1 MRRRKLDPSL
11 GLETALSKQIYDA
24 LQGEV
29 VEEILKQAR
38 TTTDDSYWRST
49 MEGHSFK
56 VEKKLLNHL
65 YDLFEEVKEKLDFH
79 DRVDLYV
86 TGDSTVNAFSLAAE
100 GEGEPHIV
108 NVNSGLIQL
117 MTDEELKFVLGHE
130 LGHLLNKDTA
140 LLRLIGFI
148 FPEGAEIPISLQ
160 YKIRLWQQLSELV
173 ADRYGYLA
181 TENLGVCVSSFFKMA
196 SGLDISKM
204 DINLEALLEDNRN
217 HLDYFLNDR
226 GTSTASH
233 PVNPIRVESLHL
245 FADANTK
252 KELNEGMDALIS
264 ILLKVGDSELD
275 EPMAVFIATAGLIAA
290 NADGEVSE
298 EEANAIMESL
308 ASVQMFPKA
317 FLDSV
322 SRENVPELFGNAV
335 THILD
340 IDPSLRE
347 AMFRYMIG
355 IVLADKEFTKKEI
368 EFLYTMGEQVF
379 GYSRKEAAGILAAMI
394 QVNFVPSFEAIC

>member
-1 MRRRKLDPSL
+1 MRRRKLEPSL

-29 VEEILKQAR
+29 VEEVLKQAR
-38 TTTDDSYWRST
+38 TTTDDSYWRSA
-49 MEGHSFK
+49 MEGHSFR
-56 VEKKLLNHL
+56 VEKKLLGHL
-65 YDLFEEVKEKLDFH
+65 YDLFEEVKDKLGFTE
-79 DRVDLYV
+79 RVDLYV

-130 LGHLLNKDTA
+130 LGHLLNHDTS

-148 FPEGAEIPISLQ
+148 FPEESAIPISLQ

-173 ADRYGYLA
+173 ADRYGYIA
-181 TENLGVCVSSFFKMA
+181 TEDLGVCVSAFFKMA

-204 DINLEALLEDNRN
+204 DINLEALLEDNHER
-217 HLDYFLNDR
+217 LGYFLNDR

-245 FADANTK
+245 FADAKTK
-252 KELNEGMDALIS
+252 KELNDGMDALIS

-290 NADGEVSE
+290 NADGEMSE
-298 EEANAIMESL
+298 EEATAILESL

-322 SRENVPELFGNAV
+322 CRENVPELFGNAV

-368 EFLYTMGEQVF
+368 EFLYSMGEQVF
-379 GYSRKEAAGILAAMI
+379 GYSRKEAAGLLAAMI
-394 QVNFVPSFEAIC
+394 QINFVPSFESIC